1 MVALRGE
8 QLLVVQWG
16 LPLLL
21 LEESERL
28 PRDADD
34 VLDGLLDLARVAFG
48 ILQLLLLVH
57 QVLVSEL
64 VKEHDIG

>member
-1 MVALRGE
+1 M
-8 QLLVVQWG
+8 
-16 LPLLL
+16 

-34 VLDGLLDLARVAFG
+34 VLDGLLDLARFAFG
-48 ILQLLLLVH
+48 ILQLLLLMH